1 MLNFHTGQPFD
12 EVLPLGNPALPFDPA
27 TQYMR
32 LVSDPFAGISHTFS
46 AANGGEVWVN
56 PAAFC
61 DPTVTATCS
70 GKPFGR
76 NKFHGPGYGA
86 VDLSVLKTIPI
97 RERIKVQLRAE
108 MFNLLNRINLASG
121 SGAVSS
127 YSSGLVSDTIG
138 DFNGAPGIGP
148 GEAFNMQ
155 LVAKIIF

>member
-1 MLNFHTGQPFD
+1 MNFHTGQPFD
-12 EVLPLGNPALPFDPA
+12 EVLPLGNAAAPFNPS

-32 LVSDPFAGISHTFS
+32 QLSDPFAGINHSFS
-46 AANGGEVWVN
+46 AANGGEVWIN

-61 DPTVTATCS
+61 TAPCT

-76 NKFHGPGYGA
+76 NKFHGPGYA
-86 VDLSVLKTIPI
+86 SVDLSILKTIPI
-97 RERIKVQLRAE
+97 RERLKVQLRAE
-108 MFNLLNRINLASG
+108 MFNVFNRINLASG
-121 SGAVSS
+121 PGSVNDYTST
-127 YSSGLVSDTIG
+127 GLVSDTIG